1 MMSQVGSIEY
11 KEHESELFPCFIA
24 NLAAVNEISIKFLTR
39 PLFRCLFLLPM
50 PASVLLK
57 VANGP
62 QGLGRDYA
70 SLKDKDE
77 DEKNEFEDKEVNVDW
92 EGVSEDRDNK
102 EEEKEASGMVQEIKL
117 DLGGG
122 GKEEKKEENKE
133 DNYETKEAKMVASL

>member
-11 KEHESELFPCFIA
+11 KEHENELFPRFIA

-70 SLKDKDE
+70 SLRMRMRTRKKRLRTRRSLEKEDWVDKLE
-77 DEKNEFEDKEVNVDW
+77 EKQT
-92 EGVSEDRDNK
+92 EDRGHK
-102 EEEKEASGMVQEIKL
+102 EKEKV
-117 DLGGG
+117 
-122 GKEEKKEENKE
+122 
-133 DNYETKEAKMVASL
+133 T